1 MPRSPLITEG
11 ACNLSSIAI
20 KIVRSGARIQG
31 ATSKLADA
39 VHTALRSGFSV
50 CFMFRGGS
58 VDVL

>member
-20 KIVRSGARIQG
+20 KIVRSGARMQG

-39 VHTALRSGFSV
+39 AHTERLFERYTFKIAKN
-50 CFMFRGGS
+50 
-58 VDVL
+58 DEN